1 MAAPNVSGIASV
13 LRSFYPKY
21 SASKIKEIILE
32 SGIQMYSS
40 LKIPSSDN
48 IETPNFS
55 KCYLY
60 NALLYASK

>member
-40 LKIPSSDN
+40 LKIPSSEK
-48 IETPNFS
+48 IEALIFS
-55 KCYLY
+55 QKLE
-60 NALLYASK
+60 N